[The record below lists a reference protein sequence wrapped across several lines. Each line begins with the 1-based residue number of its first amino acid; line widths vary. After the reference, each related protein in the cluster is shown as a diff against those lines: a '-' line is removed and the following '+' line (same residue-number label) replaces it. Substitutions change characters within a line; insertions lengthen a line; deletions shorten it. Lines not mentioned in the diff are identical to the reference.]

1 MGEWIEIQRP
11 WYETTVTNCV
21 LCGRLIP
28 RRIWRV
34 EINGRLLD
42 FCGED
47 CEQWYRDY
55 WLPRYASPTRKPE

>member
-1 MGEWIEIQRP
+1 MGEWIEIQRA

-34 EINGRLLD
+34 DIDNRALD
-42 FCGED
+42 FCGPD

-55 WLPRYASPTRKPE
+55 WIPRYGEGSATS